1 MKASFIQNPFK
12 ISTSK
17 LFDILIFFI
26 MKQIKISNNLLFNI
40 YFSKV
45 NDQTTS
51 ADQKLFILNYLTSKM
66 NNY

>member
-12 ISTSK
+12 ISNSK

-26 MKQIKISNNLLFNI
+26 MKQIKISYNLLFNI

-51 ADQKLFILNYLTSKM
+51 VDQKLFILNYLTSKM